1 MDVPLKYSSKL
12 KGLGMCFLDT
22 YIFIKYIDKYT
33 FIFFRNQVPGYFIY
47 FDIFKEKKYMW
58 LTKCESIP
66 KYLQALTQFCWHLLR
81 YSSLRFTCQSGRGL
95 KRQKQKPKNDQCSQS
110 QAKQVAATMRQKSS
124 GKTEGWESKVRLQ
137 RLFLISITLHI

>member
-12 KGLGMCFLDT
+12 EGLGMCFLD
-22 YIFIKYIDKYT
+22 IYIDKYT
-33 FIFFRNQVPGYFIY
+33 FIFKKTQIPSYFIY

-66 KYLQALTQFCWHLLR
+66 KYLQVLTQFCWHLLR
-81 YSSLRFTCQSGRGL
+81 YSSLRFTWQSGRGL

-124 GKTEGWESKVRLQ
+124 GKGQNRGMGIKSQAGKTFF
-137 RLFLISITLHI
+137 FLTKTNI